1 VFGAAP
7 VGDVKGLVPDDVG
20 AKELVLEELSE
31 LEETTTDDVL
41 PAEAEVADV
50 SEEVPEAV
58 VVTEDTELV
67 IGSL

>member
-1 VFGAAP
+1 M
-7 VGDVKGLVPDDVG
+7 GDVKGLVPDDVG